1 MQLWIGIGFLSC
13 YLIFVL
19 HAATSYIKT
28 VNQRWLSAHV
38 AAFKRRIESAGG
50 GVRFDTD
57 GLFTS
62 LDPPRGGIRELLSP
76 ANWVGSREIAGWVRL
91 HEAQRLEISTLSDE
105 ALEARFA
112 RAMGQIDELPMVRQI
127 AWQQRWVA
135 LQALPATPSGARRQR
150 WEADASQLL
159 AELFN
164 VRDAAYNQLVSLYGK
179 AAWLLIVSYLAVV
192 VLLLSGFGPVLM
204 AGFLGGL
211 VSRLQRLVY
220 AKGRP
225 TAYGTSWVPL
235 FLAPLLGALVAW
247 GGLQLL
253 ALLQSL
259 GIVNLSA
266 VFQPDVSFRL
276 DVAAPVLGI
285 AVLLG
290 FSERFFNQLGSQAE
304 SVLSPEAA
312 ESASPA
318 AVGSPVKPV
327 EARPAG
333 SPSAAEAT
341 TGDPAPEAGRRNGRA
356 TTGG

>member
-1 MQLWIGIGFLSC
+1 M
-13 YLIFVL
+13 
-19 HAATSYIKT
+19 
-28 VNQRWLSAHV
+28 
-38 AAFKRRIESAGG
+38 
-50 GVRFDTD
+50 
-57 GLFTS
+57 
-62 LDPPRGGIRELLSP
+62 
-76 ANWVGSREIAGWVRL
+76 
-91 HEAQRLEISTLSDE
+91 
-105 ALEARFA
+105 
-112 RAMGQIDELPMVRQI
+112 
-127 AWQQRWVA
+127 
-135 LQALPATPSGARRQR
+135 
-150 WEADASQLL
+150 
-159 AELFN
+159 
-164 VRDAAYNQLVSLYGK
+164 
-179 AAWLLIVSYLAVV
+179 
-192 VLLLSGFGPVLM
+192 
-204 AGFLGGL
+204 
-211 VSRLQRLVY
+211 
-220 AKGRP
+220 
-225 TAYGTSWVPL
+225 
-235 FLAPLLGALVAW
+235 
-247 GGLQLL
+247 L

>member
-211 VSRLQRLVY
+211 VSRL
-220 AKGRP
+220 
-225 TAYGTSWVPL
+225 
-235 FLAPLLGALVAW
+235 
-247 GGLQLL
+247 
-253 ALLQSL
+253 
-259 GIVNLSA
+259 
-266 VFQPDVSFRL
+266 
-276 DVAAPVLGI
+276 
-285 AVLLG
+285 
-290 FSERFFNQLGSQAE
+290 
-304 SVLSPEAA
+304 
-312 ESASPA
+312 
-318 AVGSPVKPV
+318 
-327 EARPAG
+327 
-333 SPSAAEAT
+333 
-341 TGDPAPEAGRRNGRA
+341 
-356 TTGG
+356 